1 VYEGKITLA
10 PDGSAKLQIEQRF
23 IGKYAMAV
31 RSAFAQLPEAQLRD
45 VIESKLLGRALRGA
59 RLTKH
64 RIEHLADFDAP
75 FVLHMQAEM
84 SAFAQANGKDLAISP
99 PFSPRISQLATLPTR
114 QTPLLVGEA
123 TYQEVRL
130 RISLPA
136 GATLADALAPTTV
149 RDGNRSVKVNDRV
162 EKNVLILDRTLDIP
176 AGRVQPAQY
185 AAFLDFA
192 RKSDA
197 VLSRDVRIRVR

>member
-1 VYEGKITLA
+1 
-10 PDGSAKLQIEQRF
+10 
-23 IGKYAMAV
+23 
-31 RSAFAQLPEAQLRD
+31 

-64 RIEHLADFDAP
+64 SIEHMGDYDAP
-75 FVLHMQAEM
+75 FILHMQAEM
-84 SAFAQANGKDLAISP
+84 SAFAQASGKDLAISP
-99 PFSPRISQLATLPTR
+99 PFSPRVSQLATLPAR

-130 RISLPA
+130 KISLPS
-136 GATLADALAPTTV
+136 GATLPDQLSPTTV
-149 RDGNRSVKVNDRV
+149 RDGDRSVKVNDRL

-176 AGRVQPAQY
+176 AGRVQPGQY
-185 AAFLDFA
+185 ASFLDFA

-197 VLSRDVRIRVR
+197 VLSRDVRVRVR